1 MKPRGARLVVA
12 GALCG
17 LALAALP
24 VLALQGAIA
33 APRALVALRAAPSPS
48 ASPIPVGCLH
58 QIDVAVSAVAR
69 CPALQLTPAVGP
81 RGTVI
86 TAAGTGF
93 PAGVAMDLAWD
104 QGQLSPGVSPVQAD
118 WLGSFTVTLLIFPND
133 PLGPRALGVTVSDGG
148 QVYLLA
154 SAPFTVLPGSAEPG
168 DFAWRR

>member
-1 MKPRGARLVVA
+1 MRARDARLVVA

-48 ASPIPVGCLH
+48 ASPIPAVCLH
-58 QIDVAVSAVAR
+58 QIDVTAVAR
-69 CPALQLTPAVGP
+69 CPVLQLTPAVGP
-81 RGTVI
+81 RGTVV
-86 TAAGTGF
+86 TAVGTGF
-93 PAGVAMDLAWD
+93 AAGLAVELAWD
-104 QGQLSPGVSPVQAD
+104 QGQLSPGASPVQSD
-118 WLGSFTVTLLIFPND
+118 RLGSFTVTLLIFPND
-133 PLGPRALGVTVSDGG
+133 PLGPRSLGATVSDGG
-148 QVYLLA
+148 QAFLLA